1 MVTAHAKNQ
10 TQMDCIAS
18 CFLMFQ
24 APSVTA
30 VQVTTIKATWKQQL
44 KMEAETKKLNGVMK
58 LNGLSK
64 MSPVYI

>member
-1 MVTAHAKNQ
+1 
-10 TQMDCIAS
+10 
-18 CFLMFQ
+18 MFQ

-44 KMEAETKKLNGVMK
+44 KMEAETKKVNCVMK